1 MSMGIEPIFDPENW
15 SRVPF
20 HFWSVVFF
28 VFGSM
33 VGSFL
38 NVCIHR
44 MPLGQSVVSPPSHC
58 PYCKYSIP
66 WFLNMPLITW
76 LFLRGKC
83 KNCAAPISVRY
94 FLVELLTGLMFL
106 FAWWAHGQNSAV
118 LALIYSLLLAGMIA
132 ATFIDF
138 EHYIIPDEITLGG
151 IGAGLVCSAISPM
164 LHSQTNIGLSL
175 WQSIVGAGTGFGL
188 VYGIVRLGK
197 LMFGRQRVELPVG
210 TKIIFS
216 ETAVHL
222 PDKDILFE
230 ELFYR
235 QSDEIVIQAQTLEL
249 IDRCYSNVKVR
260 LSPKRLLIGDE
271 EINPETVHQ
280 MEAVASEITLPREAM
295 GFGDVKFMA
304 AIGAFLGW
312 QATIFALFASS
323 FIGAFVGIIGMA
335 IVGRER
341 FARIPYGPY
350 IAVAATLWVFLPAEM
365 RDQVQQMISMFN
377 PFASSTPF

>member
-1 MSMGIEPIFDPENW
+1 MISPIFDPENW

-94 FLVELLTGLMFL
+94 FLVELLTGLL
-106 FAWWAHGQNSAV
+106 FVFTWWTHGQNSGQ

-175 WQSIVGAGTGFGL
+175 WQSVVGAAVGFIL

-260 LSPKRLLIGDE
+260 LSPKRLRVGDE
-271 EINPETVHQ
+271 EFDPETVHQ
-280 MEAVASEITLPREAM
+280 MEAVAAEITLPREAM

-350 IAVAATLWVFLPAEM
+350 IAAAATLWIFLPTDM
-365 RDQVQQMISMFN
+365 RDEVQQMISMFN
-377 PFASSTPF
+377 PFAGSKSF